1 MKFVNQSKPV
11 APKKLA
17 VGSLV
22 IETNGERLSP
32 ESVTGLKVDDYHVL
46 SLGSLLPNE
55 PKLVKIEDGVDKHFK
70 TSVAP
75 SQVSI
80 SVEQSVIDIIN
91 KAMETSTYTDH
102 ELDFPDTD
110 DGLYKQVKDSVP
122 MPIDKGNDTL
132 GQLVD
137 IVSDFSVTK
146 YGRLAKLAKLRDV
159 ADTSDVAELIDGAI
173 KDLKGK
179 HMSASDIAD
188 KYKALANDL
197 QASYSGDDS
206 DDEPTAKPNYK
217 RALHSAGEAIAK
229 AVSSLNTPKV
239 SETLSNLAEEA
250 KTIKLDTKDT
260 ENDDYLKFLDKYLTE
275 LKNSKLSNSEIVA
288 YLDKLHLDDE
298 YLKNGISTLKGKIKE
313 GTEDA
318 GKVLELAKDE
328 LDSQFQLRLGLDK
341 LMSLLGFEK
350 EGDSKDDDDDLTDD
364 DTLLE
369 LFDEVF
375 DSYYKEGAPSD
386 EEAKLLVR
394 VLKTAGYIEDED
406 LYKFTKK
413 VMYKLTED
421 DYKDNAEKV
430 MADLAEEYEQKF

>member
-1 MKFVNQSKPV
+1 MKFVNQSKPA

-46 SLGSLLPNE
+46 ALGDNE
-55 PKLVKIEDGVDKHFK
+55 AKLVKIEDGVDEHFK
-70 TSVAP
+70 TTVAP

-80 SVEQSVIDIIN
+80 GLEQSVMDIIN

-102 ELDFPDTD
+102 SLDFPDTD
-110 DGLYKQVKDSVP
+110 DDLYTQVKDSVP
-122 MPIDKGNDTL
+122 MPIDKGDTAL
-132 GQLVD
+132 EQLVD

-146 YGRLAKLAKLRDV
+146 YGRLAKLAKLQDV

-179 HMSASDIAD
+179 HMSASDVAD

-197 QASYSGDDS
+197 QANYGDDS
-206 DDEPTAKPNYK
+206 DDAPVAKSDYK
-217 RALHSAGEAIAK
+217 QAVHSVGKAIAK
-229 AVSSLNTPKV
+229 AVSGFNTPKV
-239 SETLSNLAEEA
+239 SETLTKLAEEA
-250 KTIKLDTKDT
+250 KTIKLDAKELD
-260 ENDDYLKFLDKYLTE
+260 NADYLKFLDKYFSE

-288 YLDKLHLDDE
+288 YLDKLHSDDE
-298 YLKNGISTLKGKIKE
+298 YLKNGISTLKSRIKE

-350 EGDSKDDDDDLTDD
+350 EDDSKDEDDDLADD
-364 DTLLE
+364 DTLVE

-375 DSYYKEGAPSD
+375 DSYYRDGAPSD

-394 VLKTAGYIEDED
+394 VLKTAEYIGDEG

>member
-11 APKKLA
+11 APAELA

-32 ESVTGLKVDDYHVL
+32 DSVTGLKVDDYHVL
-46 SLGSLLPNE
+46 ALGDNE
-55 PKLVKIEDGVDKHFK
+55 AKLVKIEDGVDEHFK
-70 TSVAP
+70 TTVAP
-75 SQVSI
+75 SQVGI
-80 SVEQSVIDIIN
+80 GLEQSVMDIIN

-102 ELDFPDTD
+102 DLDFPDTD
-110 DGLYKQVKDSVP
+110 DDLYTQVKDSVP
-122 MPIDKGNDTL
+122 MPIDKGNGTL
-132 GQLVD
+132 EQLVN

-159 ADTSDVAELIDGAI
+159 ADTSDVAELIDRAI

-197 QASYSGDDS
+197 QANYSDDDS
-206 DDEPTAKPNYK
+206 DDEPVAKPNYK
-217 RALHSAGEAIAK
+217 KAIHSAGEAIAK
-229 AVSSLNTPKV
+229 AVSNFNTSKV
-239 SETLSNLAEEA
+239 NETLSKLAEEA
-250 KTIKLDTKDT
+250 KTIKLDTKDPD
-260 ENDDYLKFLDKYLTE
+260 NDDYLKFLDKYLTE
-275 LKNSKLSNSEIVA
+275 LKNSKLSGSEIVA
-288 YLDKLHLDDE
+288 YLDKLQLDDD
-298 YLKNGISTLKGKIKE
+298 YLREGISNLKGKIKE

-318 GKVLELAKDE
+318 GKVLDLAKDE
-328 LDSQFQLRLGLDK
+328 LDSQFQLRLGLNK
-341 LMSLLGFEK
+341 LMSLFGFGK
-350 EGDSKDDDDDLTDD
+350 DNDYKDDDDDLADD

-375 DSYYKEGAPSD
+375 DSYYRDGAPRD
-386 EEAKLLVR
+386 REAKVLAQ
-394 VLKTAGYIEDED
+394 VLKTAGNIKDED

-421 DYKDNAEKV
+421 SYKANAEKV

>member
-1 MKFVNQSKPV
+1 MKFVNQSAPV

-32 ESVTGLKVDDYHVL
+32 DSVTGLKVDDYHVL

-70 TSVAP
+70 TAVAP

-91 KAMETSTYTDH
+91 KAMETSTYVDH
-102 ELDFPDTD
+102 GLDFPDTD
-110 DGLYKQVKDSVP
+110 DDLYEQVKDSVP
-122 MPIDKGNDTL
+122 MPIDKGDNILD
-132 GQLVD
+132 QLVA

-159 ADTSDVAELIDGAI
+159 ADTPDVAELIDEAI
-173 KDLKGK
+173 KDLEGK
-179 HMSASDIAD
+179 HLSAAAIAD

-197 QASYSGDDS
+197 QANYSGDDS
-206 DDEPTAKPNYK
+206 DDDESVAK
-217 RALHSAGEAIAK
+217 RAIRSAEETIAN
-229 AVSSLNTPKV
+229 AVSSSNTPKV
-239 SETLSNLAEEA
+239 SETLSKLAEEA
-250 KTIKLDTKDT
+250 KTIKLDTKDLD
-260 ENDDYLKFLDKYLTE
+260 NDDYLKFLDKYFSE
-275 LKNSKLSNSEIVA
+275 LKNNKLSNSEIIA
-288 YLDKLHLDDE
+288 YLDKLQLDDE
-298 YLKNGISTLKGKIKE
+298 YLRIGISNLKDKIKE

-318 GKVLELAKDE
+318 GKILDSAIDE
-328 LDSQFQLRLGLDK
+328 LNSQFQLRLGLNK
-341 LMSLLGFEK
+341 LMSLLGYE
-350 EGDSKDDDDDLTDD
+350 EDDDSEDDGDDDDDLTD
-364 DTLLE
+364 
-369 LFDEVF
+369 LFDDIF

-386 EEAKLLVR
+386 REAKLLVQ
-394 VLKTAGYIEDED
+394 VLKTIGHIADGD

-413 VMYKLTED
+413 FMYKLTEG

-430 MADLAEEYEQKF
+430 MAALAEEYEQKF

>member
-1 MKFVNQSKPV
+1 MKFVNQSAPV
-11 APKKLA
+11 TTKKLA

-46 SLGSLLPNE
+46 ALGDNE
-55 PKLVKIEDGVDKHFK
+55 AKLVKIEDGVDNHFK
-70 TSVAP
+70 TTVAP
-75 SQVSI
+75 SQVGI
-80 SVEQSVIDIIN
+80 GLEQSVMDIIN

-102 ELDFPDTD
+102 SLDFPDTD
-110 DGLYKQVKDSVP
+110 DDLYTQVKDSVP
-122 MPIDKGNDTL
+122 MPIDKEPSTL
-132 GQLVD
+132 DKLVA
-137 IVSDFSVTK
+137 IVSDFSITK
-146 YGRLAKLAKLRDV
+146 KGRVEKIKKLLQSSKSLAEQLV
-159 ADTSDVAELIDGAI
+159 VSEAI
-173 KDLKGK
+173 KDLEGK

-188 KYKALANDL
+188 KYKAWANDL
-197 QASYSGDDS
+197 QASYSDNDS
-206 DDEPTAKPNYK
+206 DDEPVAKPNYK
-217 RALHSAGEAIAK
+217 RAIHSAGEAIAK
-229 AVSSLNTPKV
+229 AVSSFNTSKV
-239 SETLSNLAEEA
+239 SETLSKLAEEA
-250 KTIKLDTKDT
+250 KTTKLDTKDL
-260 ENDDYLKFLDKYLTE
+260 ENDDYLKFLDKYFSE

-288 YLDKLHLDDE
+288 YLDKLQLDDE
-298 YLKNGISTLKGKIKE
+298 YLQKGINNLKDKIKE

-318 GKVLELAKDE
+318 GKMLELAKDE

-350 EGDSKDDDDDLTDD
+350 EDDSKDDDSDLTDDD

-394 VLKTAGYIEDED
+394 VLTTAGYIEDDD

-413 VMYKLTED
+413 VIYKLTED

>member
-32 ESVTGLKVDDYHVL
+32 NSVTGLKVDDYHVL
-46 SLGSLLPNE
+46 ALDDSES
-55 PKLVKIEDGVDKHFK
+55 KLVKIEDGVDNHFK
-70 TSVAP
+70 TTVSP
-75 SQVSI
+75 SQVGI
-80 SVEQSVIDIIN
+80 GLEQSVMDIIN

-102 ELDFPDTD
+102 DLDFPDTD
-110 DGLYKQVKDSVP
+110 DDLYKQVRDSVP
-122 MPIDKGNDTL
+122 MPIDKGNGTL
-132 GQLVD
+132 EQLVD

-197 QASYSGDDS
+197 QANYSADS
-206 DDEPTAKPNYK
+206 DGEPTAKPNYK
-217 RALHSAGEAIAK
+217 KALHSAGKAIAK
-229 AVSSLNTPKV
+229 AVSSFNTSKV
-239 SETLSNLAEEA
+239 SETLSKLAEEA
-250 KTIKLDTKDT
+250 KTTKLDTKDL

-275 LKNSKLSNSEIVA
+275 LKNSKLSNDEIVA
-288 YLDKLHLDDE
+288 YLDKLQLGDE
-298 YLKNGISTLKGKIKE
+298 YLQNGISTLKGKIKE

-350 EGDSKDDDDDLTDD
+350 EDDSKDDDDDLTDD

-369 LFDEVF
+369 WFDEVF

-386 EEAKLLVR
+386 IEAKLLVQ
-394 VLKTAGYIEDED
+394 VLKSIGYIEDED

>member
-1 MKFVNQSKPV
+1 MKFVNQSAPV
-11 APKKLA
+11 TTKKLA

-22 IETNGERLSP
+22 IENIGKRLSP
-32 ESVTGLKVDDYHVL
+32 DSVAGLKVDDYHVL
-46 SLGSLLPNE
+46 ALGDNE
-55 PKLVKIEDGVDKHFK
+55 AKLVKIEDGVDNHFK
-70 TSVAP
+70 VTVDPNRVGIGLEPSVM
-75 SQVSI
+75 
-80 SVEQSVIDIIN
+80 DIIN
-91 KAMETSTYTDH
+91 NRMATSTYTDH
-102 ELDFPDTD
+102 SLDFPDTD
-110 DGLYKQVKDSVP
+110 DDLYTQVKDSVP
-122 MPIDKGNDTL
+122 MPIDKEPSTL
-132 GQLVD
+132 DQLVA

-146 YGRLAKLAKLRDV
+146 YGRLSKLAKLRDV

-197 QASYSGDDS
+197 QANCNDDDS
-206 DDEPTAKPNYK
+206 DDEPVTKPNYK
-217 RALHSAGEAIAK
+217 RAIHSAGEAIAK
-229 AVSSLNTPKV
+229 AVSSFNTSKV
-239 SETLSNLAEEA
+239 SETLSKLAEEA
-250 KTIKLDTKDT
+250 KTTKLDTKDL
-260 ENDDYLKFLDKYLTE
+260 ENDDYLKFLDKYFSE

-288 YLDKLHLDDE
+288 YLDKLQLDDE
-298 YLKNGISTLKGKIKE
+298 YLQKGISNLKDKIKE

-318 GKVLELAKDE
+318 GKMLELAKDE

-350 EGDSKDDDDDLTDD
+350 EDDSKDDDDDLTDDDD

-394 VLKTAGYIEDED
+394 VLTTAGYIEDDD

-413 VMYKLTED
+413 VIYKLTED